1 MAEFCSRF
9 YKEHGSI
16 NWRSLSTTRST
27 VGTHPIVVSQRT
39 WPSTTASTSSS
50 SSLSC
55 CSVTGRHLRSLAM
68 AHHRKAATFDVEWRL
83 NASTESNTKCAV
95 VTSHR
100 LLTTIMISPLK
111 SRNFSTMM
119 RWNIIEIIF
128 FCFFFVLINIF
139 SLFRCNYRYF
149 IVIII
154 VIAKDFE

>member
-16 NWRSLSTTRST
+16 NWRSLYTTRST
-27 VGTHPIVVSQRT
+27 VGTRPIAVSQRT

-55 CSVTGRHLRSLAM
+55 CSVTGRPLRSLATPM
-68 AHHRKAATFDVEWRL
+68 AHHQKAATFDVEWRL
-83 NASTESNTKCAV
+83 NASTASNTKCAV
-95 VTSHR
+95 VTEHR

-119 RWNIIEIIF
+119 RWNIIEIYF
-128 FCFFFVLINIF
+128 FVFLFCFFNKYIF
-139 SLFRCNYRYF
+139 SISL
-149 IVIII
+149 
-154 VIAKDFE
+154 

>member
-1 MAEFCSRF
+1 MVEFCSRF

-27 VGTHPIVVSQRT
+27 VGTHPIAVSQRT

-55 CSVTGRHLRSLAM
+55 CSATGWPLRSLAT
-68 AHHRKAATFDVEWRL
+68 AHHQKAATFDVEWRL

-95 VTSHR
+95 VTEHR

-119 RWNIIEIIF
+119 RWNIIEIYFFVFFI
-128 FCFFFVLINIF
+128 FCFNKYIF
-139 SLFRCNYRYF
+139 SISL
-149 IVIII
+149 
-154 VIAKDFE
+154 